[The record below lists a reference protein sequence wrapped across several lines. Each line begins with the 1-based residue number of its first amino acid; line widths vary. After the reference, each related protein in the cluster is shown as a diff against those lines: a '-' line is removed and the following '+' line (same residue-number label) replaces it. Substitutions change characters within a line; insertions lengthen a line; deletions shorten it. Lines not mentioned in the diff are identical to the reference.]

1 MSTVF
6 YTYLELGFHHVFD
19 LKAYDHLLLLIAL
32 CAVYTIGDWRRVV
45 ALITCFTIGLSI
57 ALALSAFHIIQFD
70 KGLIRFLM
78 PATIF
83 LVCVINFF
91 RLKGAANKQ
100 HTIFSV
106 YNLVAVLIGLVHG
119 LGFSNHLK
127 SLFRR
132 GDDAWLKML
141 AFNVGIELSQL
152 LFVFLV
158 LIVAFLIQNLF
169 NAKRR
174 DWIMVLSSA
183 VAGISLI
190 LMMKANIF
198 F

>member
-6 YTYLELGFHHVFD
+6 YTYLELGFRHIFN
-19 LKAYDHLLLLIAL
+19 LKAYDHLLLLLAL
-32 CAVYTIGDWRRVV
+32 CAVYILGDWRRVV
-45 ALITCFTIGLSI
+45 ALITSFTIGLAI
-57 ALALSAFHIIQFD
+57 TLVLSAFYIIQFD
-70 KGLIRFLM
+70 KSLIRFLI
-78 PATIF
+78 PASIF
-83 LVCVINFF
+83 LTCVINFF

-100 HTIFSV
+100 HTIFSLH
-106 YNLVAVLIGLVHG
+106 NLMAVLIGLVYG
-119 LGFSNHLK
+119 LGFPNHLK
-127 SLFRR
+127 ALLSR
-132 GDDAWLKML
+132 GEKAWLKML

-183 VAGISLI
+183 AAGISLI
-190 LMMKANIF
+190 LMLKTNIF